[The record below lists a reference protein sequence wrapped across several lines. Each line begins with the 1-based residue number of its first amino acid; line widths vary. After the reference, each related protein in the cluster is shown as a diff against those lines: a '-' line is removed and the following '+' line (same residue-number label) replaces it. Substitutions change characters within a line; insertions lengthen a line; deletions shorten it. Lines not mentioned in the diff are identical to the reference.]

1 MSSKEETLKLE
12 KELMFA
18 YSKEQTD
25 KFFAYVDKVL
35 ERNEHIN
42 LTAVRDRDEAAQKHI
57 ADSLSVAELQEYQ
70 DAKKIID
77 VGTGAGFPGAMLAIA
92 SPEKQFALLDSTLK
106 RLKIIDEFAEDL
118 DIKNV
123 VTVHARAEE
132 INKKP
137 EYAENFDL
145 CVTRAVANLAT
156 LLDWC
161 LPFVKK
167 NGYLIA
173 YKGENYQEELDAA
186 ERKIKKYGAKVER
199 VDRVPDTYSDISGH
213 ILIIIRK

>member
-1 MSSKEETLKLE
+1 MSSKEETIKLE

-18 YSKEQTD
+18 YSKDQAD
-25 KFFAYVDKVL
+25 KFFAYIDKVL

-57 ADSLSVAELQEYQ
+57 ADSLSVVELKEYQ
-70 DAKKIID
+70 DARNIID

-92 SPEKQFALLDSTLK
+92 SPDKTFTLLDSTLK
-106 RLKIIDEFAEDL
+106 RLKIIDEFADDL
-118 DIKNV
+118 DIKNIE
-123 VTVHARAEE
+123 TVHARAEE

-137 EYAENFDL
+137 EYAEKFDL

-156 LLDWC
+156 LIDWC

-167 NGYLIA
+167 NGYLVA
-173 YKGENYQEELDAA
+173 YKGENYQEELDIA
-186 ERKIKKYGAKVER
+186 ERTIKKYGAKVER
-199 VDRVPDTYSDISGH
+199 IDKSPDTYSDISGH
-213 ILIIIRK
+213 TLIIIRR

>member
-18 YSKEQTD
+18 YSKEQAD
-25 KFFAYVDKVL
+25 KFFAYIDKVL

-42 LTAVRDRDEAAQKHI
+42 LTAVRDRDEAVQKHI
-57 ADSLSVAELQEYQ
+57 ADSLSVVNLQEYQ
-70 DAKKIID
+70 DAKTIID

-92 SPEKQFALLDSTLK
+92 SPEKHFTLLDSTLK
-106 RLKIIDEFAEDL
+106 RLKIVDEFAEDL
-118 DIKNV
+118 DIKNIE
-123 VTVHARAEE
+123 TVHARAEE

-137 EYAENFDL
+137 EHAENYDL
-145 CVTRAVANLAT
+145 CVTRAVANLTT

-167 NGYLIA
+167 NGHLIA
-173 YKGENYQEELDAA
+173 YKGENFQEELDAA
-186 ERKIKKYGAKVER
+186 ERTIKKYGAKAER
-199 VDRVPDTYSDISGH
+199 IDKVPDSYSDISGH
-213 ILIIIRK
+213 TLIIIKR